1 MLGKLLK
8 YELKASG
15 RIFIPLYIAI
25 LIVAV
30 FNGIFMNTNILQVQ
44 GIGILVLTSLFM
56 ALGVLTI
63 VVTIQRFRKNL
74 LGDEGYLMFTLP
86 VSTSSLILSKCI
98 TALIYAVLSFIV
110 AVFTFGVL
118 MLFGTSGILLP
129 EILDLFN
136 TSFKWIS
143 ENFLDILLLVVVMF
157 ISYSSFILLLYTSIS
172 MGQLPK
178 FNKHRNIVAF
188 ASFIAINIVIAI
200 VGDAVG
206 SILPNEDTNMV
217 YHLYQSPSF
226 MLAILGSLV
235 VAIALFFATKFI
247 LDKKLNLE

>member
-1 MLGKLLK
+1 MLAKLLK

-15 RIFIPLYIAI
+15 RVFIPLYIAI

-30 FNGIFMNTNILQVQ
+30 FNGIFMNTNILQIQ
-44 GIGILVLTSLFM
+44 GIAILVLTSLFM
-56 ALGVLTI
+56 ALAVLTI

-98 TALIYAVLSFIV
+98 TALIYAVVSFIV
-110 AVFTFGVL
+110 AIFTFGVL

-143 ENFLDILLLVVVMF
+143 ENFLDILVLLLVMLT
-157 ISYSSFILLLYTSIS
+157 SYSLFILLLYTSIS

-188 ASFIAINIVIAI
+188 ASFIAINIVISI

-206 SILPNEDTNMV
+206 SILPKENTNMI
-217 YHLYQSPSF
+217 YHFYQSSHF
-226 MLAILGSLV
+226 MFAILGDIV
-235 VAIALFFATKFI
+235 VIVALFFATKFI

>member
-56 ALGVLTI
+56 ALGVL
-63 VVTIQRFRKNL
+63 TIQRFRKNL

-188 ASFIAINIVIAI
+188 ASFIAINIVISI

>member
-15 RIFIPLYIAI
+15 RTFIPLYIAI

-30 FNGIFMNTNILQVQ
+30 FNGIFMNTNIFQIQ
-44 GIGILVLTSLFM
+44 GIGILILTSLFM
-56 ALGVLTI
+56 ALGVLTV

-118 MLFGTSGILLP
+118 MLSSASGILLP
-129 EILDLFN
+129 EILELFN
-136 TSFKWIS
+136 TGFKWIS
-143 ENFLDILLLVVVMF
+143 ENFLDILLLVVAMF
-157 ISYSSFILLLYTSIS
+157 ISYSSFILLLYTSLS

-188 ASFIAINIVIAI
+188 ASFIAINIVISTI
-200 VGDAVG
+200 GDVVARA
-206 SILPNEDTNMV
+206 LPNENTNMI
-217 YHLYQSPSF
+217 YHIYQSSHF
-226 MLAILGSLV
+226 MFAILGSIAV
-235 VAIALFFATKFI
+235 VVILFFATKFI

>member
-15 RIFIPLYIAI
+15 RTFIPLYIAI
-25 LIVAV
+25 LVVAV
-30 FNGIFMNTNILQVQ
+30 FNGIFINTDIFQIQ
-44 GIGILVLTSLFM
+44 GIGILVLMSLFM

-110 AVFTFGVL
+110 AMFTFGML
-118 MLFGTSGILLP
+118 MLFSASGIHLP
-129 EILDLFN
+129 EFLDFFN
-136 TSFKWIS
+136 TVFTKGS
-143 ENFLDILLLVVVMF
+143 EYFLDVLLFSVTML

-172 MGQLPK
+172 MGQLPR

-188 ASFIAINIVIAI
+188 VSFIAINIVISSVGNAI
-200 VGDAVG
+200 ER
-206 SILPNEDTNMV
+206 ILPHKDTNMI
-217 YHLYQSPSF
+217 YHFYQSPHF
-226 MLAILGSLV
+226 ALAMLGSIAV
-235 VAIALFFATKFI
+235 VVILFFATKYI

>member
-15 RIFIPLYIAI
+15 RTFIPLYIAI
-25 LIVAV
+25 IVVAIL
-30 FNGIFMNTNILQVQ
+30 NGIFMKIDIFQIQ

-110 AVFTFGVL
+110 AVGTFAVL
-118 MLFGTSGILLP
+118 MFFSASGIAFA
-129 EILDLFN
+129 EILDFFN
-136 TSFKWIS
+136 NVFKLGF
-143 ENFLDILLLVVVMF
+143 ENFLDMFLLLLTML
-157 ISYSSFILLLYTSIS
+157 ISYTSFILLLYTAIS

-178 FNKHRNIVAF
+178 FNKHRNVSAF
-188 ASFIAINIVIAI
+188 VSFIIINMIIST
-200 VGDAVG
+200 VG
-206 SILPNEDTNMV
+206 STIERFLPGENTNMI
-217 YHLYQSPSF
+217 YHLYQSSHF
-226 MLAILGSLV
+226 MFAILGSIIILV
-235 VAIALFFATKFI
+235 ILFIATKYI
-247 LDKKLNLE
+247 LDRNLNLE

>member
-118 MLFGTSGILLP
+118 MLFGTSGIL
-129 EILDLFN
+129 DLFN

-188 ASFIAINIVIAI
+188 ASFIAINIVISI

>member
-1 MLGKLLK
+1 
-8 YELKASG
+8 
-15 RIFIPLYIAI
+15 
-25 LIVAV
+25 
-30 FNGIFMNTNILQVQ
+30 
-44 GIGILVLTSLFM
+44 M

-143 ENFLDILLLVVVMF
+143 ENFRYF
-157 ISYSSFILLLYTSIS
+157 IISSSNVYFI
-172 MGQLPK
+172 
-178 FNKHRNIVAF
+178 
-188 ASFIAINIVIAI
+188 FIIYFVIIYINLNGTI
-200 VGDAVG
+200 
-206 SILPNEDTNMV
+206 
-217 YHLYQSPSF
+217 
-226 MLAILGSLV
+226 
-235 VAIALFFATKFI
+235 TKI
-247 LDKKLNLE
+247 Q

>member
-15 RIFIPLYIAI
+15 RTFIPLYIAI

-30 FNGIFMNTNILQVQ
+30 FNGIFINTNIFQIQ
-44 GIGILVLTSLFM
+44 GIGILILTSLFM
-56 ALGVLTI
+56 ALGVLTV

-110 AVFTFGVL
+110 VVFTFGVL
-118 MLFGTSGILLP
+118 MLSSASGILLP
-129 EILDLFN
+129 EILELFN
-136 TSFKWIS
+136 TGFKLIS
-143 ENFLDILLLVVVMF
+143 ENFLDILLLVVAMF
-157 ISYSSFILLLYTSIS
+157 ISYLSFILLLYTSLS

-188 ASFIAINIVIAI
+188 ASFIAINIVISTIRDVVAR
-200 VGDAVG
+200 A
-206 SILPNEDTNMV
+206 LPNENTT
-217 YHLYQSPSF
+217 YHIYQSPHF
-226 MLAILGSLV
+226 MLAILGSIAV
-235 VAIALFFATKFI
+235 VVILFFATKFI

>member
-157 ISYSSFILLLYTSIS
+157 ISYSSFILLLYTS
-172 MGQLPK
+172 
-178 FNKHRNIVAF
+178 
-188 ASFIAINIVIAI
+188 
-200 VGDAVG
+200 
-206 SILPNEDTNMV
+206 
-217 YHLYQSPSF
+217 
-226 MLAILGSLV
+226 
-235 VAIALFFATKFI
+235 
-247 LDKKLNLE
+247 

>member
-15 RIFIPLYIAI
+15 RTFIPLYIAI

-30 FNGIFMNTNILQVQ
+30 FNGIFMNTNIFQIQ
-44 GIGILVLTSLFM
+44 GIGILILTSLFM
-56 ALGVLTI
+56 ALGVLTV

-98 TALIYAVLSFIV
+98 TALIYAMLSFIV

-118 MLFGTSGILLP
+118 MLSSASGILLP
-129 EILDLFN
+129 EILELFN
-136 TSFKWIS
+136 TGFKWIS
-143 ENFLDILLLVVVMF
+143 ENFLDILLLVVAMF
-157 ISYSSFILLLYTSIS
+157 ISYSSFILLLYTSLS

-188 ASFIAINIVIAI
+188 ASFIAINIVISTI
-200 VGDAVG
+200 GDVVERA
-206 SILPNEDTNMV
+206 LPNENTNMI
-217 YHLYQSPSF
+217 YHIYQSPHF
-226 MLAILGSLV
+226 MLAILGSIAV
-235 VAIALFFATKFI
+235 VVILFFATKFI

>member
-15 RIFIPLYIAI
+15 RTFIPLYIAI

-30 FNGIFMNTNILQVQ
+30 FNGIFINTNIFQIQ
-44 GIGILVLTSLFM
+44 GIGILILTSLFM
-56 ALGVLTI
+56 ALGVLTV

-110 AVFTFGVL
+110 VVFTFGVL
-118 MLFGTSGILLP
+118 MLSSASGILLP
-129 EILDLFN
+129 EILELFN
-136 TSFKWIS
+136 TGFKLIS
-143 ENFLDILLLVVVMF
+143 ENFLDILLLVVAMF
-157 ISYSSFILLLYTSIS
+157 ISYLSFILLLYTSLS

-188 ASFIAINIVIAI
+188 ASFIAINIVISTIRDVVAR
-200 VGDAVG
+200 A
-206 SILPNEDTNMV
+206 LPNENTT
-217 YHLYQSPSF
+217 YHIYQSPHF
-226 MLAILGSLV
+226 MLAILGSIAV
-235 VAIALFFATKFI
+235 VVILFFATKFI
-247 LDKKLNLE
+247 LDKKINLE

>member
-1 MLGKLLK
+1 MLAKLLK

-15 RIFIPLYIAI
+15 RVFIPLYIAI

-30 FNGIFMNTNILQVQ
+30 FNGIFMNTNILQIQ
-44 GIGILVLTSLFM
+44 GIAILVLTSLFM
-56 ALGVLTI
+56 ALAVLTI

-98 TALIYAVLSFIV
+98 TALIYAVVSFIV
-110 AVFTFGVL
+110 AIFTFGVL

-143 ENFLDILLLVVVMF
+143 ENFLDILVLLLVMLT
-157 ISYSSFILLLYTSIS
+157 SYSLFILLLYTSIS

-188 ASFIAINIVIAI
+188 ASFIAINIVISI

-206 SILPNEDTNMV
+206 SILPKENTNMI
-217 YHLYQSPSF
+217 YYFYQSSHVMF
-226 MLAILGSLV
+226 AILGDIV
-235 VAIALFFATKFI
+235 VIVALFFATKFI

>member
-30 FNGIFMNTNILQVQ
+30 FNGIFMNANILQVQ
-44 GIGILVLTSLFM
+44 GIGILVLTSLF
-56 ALGVLTI
+56 
-63 VVTIQRFRKNL
+63 
-74 LGDEGYLMFTLP
+74 MFTLP

-188 ASFIAINIVIAI
+188 ASFIAINIVISI

>member
-15 RIFIPLYIAI
+15 RTFIPLYIAI
-25 LIVAV
+25 LVVAI
-30 FNGIFMNTNILQVQ
+30 FNGIFMNTDIFQIK
-44 GIGILVLTSLFM
+44 GIGILILMSLFM

-98 TALIYAVLSFIV
+98 TALIYAILSFIV
-110 AVFTFGVL
+110 AIFTFGMLVL
-118 MLFGTSGILLP
+118 FSASGIHLP
-129 EILDLFN
+129 EFLDFFN
-136 TSFKWIS
+136 TVFTRGS
-143 ENFLDILLLVVVMF
+143 EYFLDVVLFLVTML

-172 MGQLPK
+172 MGQLTR
-178 FNKHRNIVAF
+178 FNKHRNVVAF
-188 ASFIAINIVIAI
+188 VSFIAINIVISSIGSAI
-200 VGDAVG
+200 ER
-206 SILPNEDTNMV
+206 ILPYEDTNMI
-217 YHLYQSPSF
+217 YHFYQSPHF
-226 MLAILGSLV
+226 ALTILGSIAV
-235 VAIALFFATKFI
+235 VVILFFATKYI